1 MGDDGIGV
9 VEVGGEVVVGKA
21 KEKGTGK
28 ERAGTDL
35 GDGAAEVSRYEKR
48 ADGERA
54 ERSDVEQGR
63 PAGEGP
69 NKFDA
74 GEGSTAREKYIRVR
88 TGTGER
94 TAPEARGAYEAAN
107 VGEGSHGLHESPYQ

>member
-21 KEKGTGK
+21 KEKGTG
-28 ERAGTDL
+28 RDGAGTDL

-54 ERSDVEQGR
+54 ERSNVEQER
-63 PAGEGP
+63 SAREGA

-74 GEGSTAREKYIRVR
+74 G
-88 TGTGER
+88 
-94 TAPEARGAYEAAN
+94 
-107 VGEGSHGLHESPYQ
+107 